1 MKRLGNEHQLPS
13 LDRRRGGAPFPR
25 FGVTERCEDA
35 RLETLPVRLVNP
47 ECRKLWK
54 HFDRHHSCLAK
65 TLVKACVGAAFL
77 GHIAVRNFHLGFE
90 LGAQRCID
98 KRGHVFRSYHDAYP
112 PAGSSHARHLG
123 KHAPGITLFH
133 HSASDARVEG
143 VVGKG
148 QILSASLTK
157 FYGFR
162 QTFFARKYASLVQE
176 IAIDIQSRDR
186 IRCFGAL
193 SQKARKHAC
202 AAADFE
208 DGLPGP
214 QFQLRQE
221 AFQHLSLTCGPTTRL
236 QLANAAQL
244 RPAEDDRAV
253 ALAEPRLEWL
263 PL

>member
-13 LDRRRGGAPFPR
+13 LGRRRGGAPFLR

-77 GHIAVRNFHLGFE
+77 GHIAARNFHLGFE

-133 HSASDARVEG
+133 HSASDARVEA

-193 SQKARKHAC
+193 SQKALNTPEPQPISRTVSPGLNFNSAKKHSSIFRYP
-202 AAADFE
+202 AD
-208 DGLPGP
+208 
-214 QFQLRQE
+214 
-221 AFQHLSLTCGPTTRL
+221 
-236 QLANAAQL
+236 
-244 RPAEDDRAV
+244 RPPAPSWRTPPNSAP
-253 ALAEPRLEWL
+253 PRMIVQ
-263 PL
+263 